1 MTRGPRFWGPLLFAL
16 AALPLLAATR
26 TAPPTQDI
34 DNDTCL
40 ACHGQP
46 GQTKTLPSGEVLLL
60 YVSPLVFDRSVHG
73 AESLNCVDCHT
84 TIGGFPHP
92 ALVAESR
99 RDFVLEMYTACQAC
113 HAGEYALTQDSVHER
128 ARAAGQ
134 MEAAV
139 CTDCHGSHD
148 IQRMTDPSS
157 GALLAEARTRIP
169 QTCAR
174 CHSTVYDKYLTSV
187 HGSAL
192 VGEGNPDVPT
202 CIDCHGVHN
211 IEDPT
216 TTEFRLRSPSLCAGC
231 HTDPERMDKY
241 GLSTRVLQ
249 TYVAD
254 FHGTTVT
261 LFEKITPDAETNKPV
276 CYDCHGVHDIL
287 RTDDPEKGLQVREN
301 LLARC
306 RTCHPDAT
314 SNFPD
319 AWMSHYIPSQ
329 EKTPLVYAVDLFY
342 KLFIPAT
349 LGGMAALVAL
359 DAAWQIR
366 RRWPRRPSGGPQ
378 ADEALEPP
386 PDAPSEPAR
395 EAPAGTEPIAG
406 PAGQPDVAAPEPPP
420 SAEPPAPPSAPSE
433 VSSEPPATTPTDDSP
448 EPPEDAADDLG
459 QQPPDEA
466 ETGHA

>member
-1 MTRGPRFWGPLLFAL
+1 MTRGLRFGLPSLLAL
-16 AALPLLAATR
+16 AAVILLTAATR
-26 TAPPTQDI
+26 YAPPAQDI

-46 GQTKTLPSGEVLLL
+46 GQTRTLPSGEVLSL

-73 AESLNCVDCHT
+73 AEDLNCVDCHT
-84 TIGGFPHP
+84 SIGGFPHP
-92 ALVAESR
+92 PLEAESR

-113 HAGEYALTQDSVHER
+113 HAAEYALTQDSVHER

-134 MEAAV
+134 LEAAV

-148 IQRMTDPSS
+148 IQHMTDPSS
-157 GALLAEARTRIP
+157 GALLDEARTRIP

-192 VGEGNPDVPT
+192 VGEGNLDVPT

-216 TTEFRLRSPSLCAGC
+216 TTEFRLRSPALCAGC

-306 RTCHPDAT
+306 RT
-314 SNFPD
+314 
-319 AWMSHYIPSQ
+319 
-329 EKTPLVYAVDLFY
+329 
-342 KLFIPAT
+342 
-349 LGGMAALVAL
+349 
-359 DAAWQIR
+359 
-366 RRWPRRPSGGPQ
+366 
-378 ADEALEPP
+378 
-386 PDAPSEPAR
+386 
-395 EAPAGTEPIAG
+395 
-406 PAGQPDVAAPEPPP
+406 
-420 SAEPPAPPSAPSE
+420 
-433 VSSEPPATTPTDDSP
+433 
-448 EPPEDAADDLG
+448 
-459 QQPPDEA
+459 
-466 ETGHA
+466 